1 MQKTDMSQCAIT
13 TVVYESP
20 RLTTYGDLKNI
31 TKGTLAGTADT
42 SGTFKP

>member
-1 MQKTDMSQCAIT
+1 MNTQTAPT
-13 TVVYESP
+13 YETP
-20 RLTTYGDLKNI
+20 HLTTYGDLKTI